1 MKLIIQI
8 PCYNEQTALPVT
20 LAALPRR
27 CPGVDVVEWLV
38 IDDGSSDQTAEV
50 ARQHGVDHVV
60 RFPRH
65 RGLASAFVAGLE
77 AALKAGADLI
87 VNTDADNQYNAD
99 DIPKLVQPILDGEAE
114 IVVGTRPIAATRHFS
129 PVKRVLQRLGSWL
142 TRVVSQ
148 TDVLDAPSGFRAF
161 SREAAMKI
169 HVFNEYS
176 YTIETIIQAGQKG
189 MAIVSVPIRT
199 NEDLRPSRL
208 VRSLGSYI
216 GRQVLTMFRIFVT
229 YRPFR
234 FFAANGLLIFLV
246 GLLISLRF
254 VYFYFTEG
262 GQGKVQ
268 SLILSALLMGTGF
281 FLGVVGII
289 ADLISVNRQLL
300 EGLDWRLQKV
310 EESLRDGEDSA
321 ASEGE
326 ASAVRADRRSILS
339 ESGQRKR
346 AP

>member
-8 PCYNEQTALPVT
+8 PCFNEQTTLPVT
-20 LAALPRR
+20 LSALPRR
-27 CPGVDVVEWLV
+27 VPGVDVVEWLV
-38 IDDGSSDQTAEV
+38 IDDGSRDRTAEV
-50 ARQHGVDHVV
+50 AREHGVDHVV

-77 AALKAGADLI
+77 AALKAGADVI
-87 VNTDADNQYNAD
+87 VNTDADNQYNAE
-99 DIPKLVQPILDGEAE
+99 DIPKLVTPILEGEAE

-129 PVKRVLQRLGSWL
+129 PTKRLLQRFGSWI
-142 TRVVSQ
+142 TRVISQ
-148 TDVLDAPSGFRAF
+148 TEVRDAPSGFRAF

-208 VRSLGSYI
+208 VKSLGSYI

-234 FFAANGLLIFLV
+234 FFAANGLVIFFV

-254 VYFYFTEG
+254 VYFYVTQG
-262 GQGKVQ
+262 GQGKIQ
-268 SLILSALLMGTGF
+268 SLILAALLMGTGF

-310 EESLRDGEDSA
+310 EQSLRAGE
-321 ASEGE
+321 G
-326 ASAVRADRRSILS
+326 SAVGESQRPARGSHQPSEPTAGRS
-339 ESGQRKR
+339 
-346 AP
+346 

>member
-20 LAALPRR
+20 LSALPRR
-27 CPGVDVVEWLV
+27 VPGVDVVEWLV
-38 IDDGSSDQTAEV
+38 IDDGSRDRTAEV
-50 ARQHGVDHVV
+50 AREHGVDHVV

-77 AALKAGADLI
+77 AALKAGADVI

-99 DIPKLVQPILDGEAE
+99 DIPKLVTPILEGEAE

-129 PVKRVLQRLGSWL
+129 PAKRLLQRFGSWL
-142 TRVVSQ
+142 TRVISQ
-148 TDVLDAPSGFRAF
+148 TEVRDAPSGFRAF

-208 VRSLGSYI
+208 VKSLGSYI

-246 GLLISLRF
+246 GLLISMRF
-254 VYFYFTEG
+254 VYFYVTQG
-262 GQGKVQ
+262 GQGKIQ
-268 SLILSALLMGTGF
+268 SLILAALLMGTGF

-310 EESLRDGEDSA
+310 EQSLRAGES
-321 ASEGE
+321 
-326 ASAVRADRRSILS
+326 SAVGESQSPARGSRQPSEPTAGRS
-339 ESGQRKR
+339 
-346 AP
+346 

>member
-8 PCYNEQTALPVT
+8 PCYNEETALPVT
-20 LAALPRR
+20 LSALPRQV
-27 CPGVDVVEWLV
+27 PGVDLVEWLV
-38 IDDGSSDQTAEV
+38 IDDGSSDRTAEV
-50 ARQHGVDHVV
+50 ARAHGVDHVV
-60 RFPRH
+60 RLARH

-77 AALKAGADLI
+77 AALNAGADVI
-87 VNTDADNQYNAD
+87 VNTDADNQYSAD
-99 DIPKLVQPILDGEAE
+99 DIPKLIRPIVDGEAE
-114 IVVGTRPIAATRHFS
+114 IVVGARPITAIRHFS
-129 PVKRVLQRLGSWL
+129 PTKRALQRLGSWL
-142 TRVVSQ
+142 TRVISQ
-148 TDVLDAPSGFRAF
+148 TDVYDAPSGFRAF

-208 VRSLGSYI
+208 VKSLGSYM

-234 FFAANGLLIFLV
+234 FFAANGLVIFMV
-246 GLLISLRF
+246 GLLISVRF

-262 GQGKVQ
+262 GQGKIQ

-310 EESLRDGEDSA
+310 EQSLRDEDSSA
-321 ASEGE
+321 ADEGE
-326 ASAVRADRRSILS
+326 ASAVRADRGPSRSQAR
-339 ESGQRKR
+339 QRER

>member
-8 PCYNEQTALPVT
+8 PCYNEQTTLPVT
-20 LAALPRR
+20 LSALPRR
-27 CPGVDVVEWLV
+27 VPGVDVVEWLV
-38 IDDGSSDQTAEV
+38 IDDGSGDRTAEV
-50 ARQHGVDHVV
+50 AREHGVDHVV
-60 RFPRH
+60 RLPRH

-77 AALKAGADLI
+77 AALKAGADVI
-87 VNTDADNQYNAD
+87 VNTDADNQYNAE
-99 DIPKLVQPILDGEAE
+99 DIPKLVTPILEGEAE

-129 PVKRVLQRLGSWL
+129 RTKRLLQRFGSWL
-142 TRVVSQ
+142 TRVISQ
-148 TDVLDAPSGFRAF
+148 TEVRDAPSGFRAF

-199 NEDLRPSRL
+199 NADLRPSRL
-208 VRSLGSYI
+208 VKSLGSYV

-234 FFAANGLLIFLV
+234 FFAANGLVIFLV
-246 GLLISLRF
+246 GLLISVRF
-254 VYFYFTEG
+254 VYFYVTQG
-262 GQGKVQ
+262 GQGKIQ
-268 SLILSALLMGTGF
+268 SLILAALLMGTGF

-310 EESLRDGEDSA
+310 EQSLRSGES
-321 ASEGE
+321 SEVAE
-326 ASAVRADRRSILS
+326 SRRPARGGRQPS
-339 ESGQRKR
+339 EPTAGGS
-346 AP
+346 